1 MHQLFLLLA
10 AGTAPVSLPAD
21 PSSAPIIVTASRDP
35 ISLGDAPVSASLF
48 DREALDRLAFPLTG
62 DILRLVPGASVSTS
76 GPAGSQTQLRI
87 RGAEANHSLLFVD
100 GIRFNDPA
108 AGNEARFEL
117 LTNDSLSRIEVVR
130 GPQSALWGSEAL
142 GGVVAVETADPF
154 AGTRLRAT
162 GEYGSLDSHRASG
175 QFAVRT
181 GEVGISG
188 TGTWLGSD
196 GIDSVGDGGERDGFE
211 HRSASLK
218 AVFRPA
224 ADAEAGVAGLWV
236 DGESEYDGVVCDAN
250 FVCPH
255 ANTLDETRS
264 RIFALRGWGKAST
277 GGAQPWDV
285 SLSASLLDSRN
296 RNRLGDDPVN
306 TTWGQRST
314 IGAQSSKLLR
324 AAGGAQRLTVAIEHE
339 REDFRARDQ
348 QYFGATN
355 QDRERHLTAYVA
367 EWRGEWGDRLA
378 GGVALRHD
386 DFSAFADAT
395 TLRANLLVRF
405 AEHWTVHAAYGE
417 GIAQPTFYD
426 LYGFFPDSFIGN
438 PSLRPE
444 HSAGWEASLRWSHGA
459 TQVGITGFTNR
470 LKDEI
475 VDTFDPQTFISSTA
489 NADGKSRRRG
499 VEFEARHGFG
509 EAWALAFNYT
519 YLDADQQRFVG
530 TTPVR
535 ELRRPK
541 HSANLFALGRIG
553 PVDVGASVAYVG
565 KRRDTDFDVVPAQAV
580 SLDDYLLG
588 SFNVG
593 WAVTPRVTAYAR
605 MENAFGVD
613 YEDVA
618 GYETAGRTIYAG
630 LRLRLGD

>member
-1 MHQLFLLLA
+1 MHQLLLLLA
-10 AGTAPVSLPAD
+10 AGTAPVPLPAD
-21 PSSAPIIVTASRDP
+21 ISATIIVTASRAP

-48 DREALDRLAFPLTG
+48 DREALERLALPLTA

-117 LTNDSLSRIEVVR
+117 LTNGSLSRIEVVR

-154 AGTRLRAT
+154 AGTGLRAT
-162 GEYGSLDSHRASG
+162 GEYGSLDSYRAAG
-175 QFAVRT
+175 RFAVRT
-181 GEVGISG
+181 GDLGISG
-188 TGTWLGSD
+188 TGTWLGSE

-211 HRSASLK
+211 NRSASLK

-224 ADAEAGVAGLWV
+224 ADAEAGIAGLWV

-277 GGAQPWDV
+277 GGTQPWDV

-296 RNRLGDDPVN
+296 RNRQGDDPIN

-324 AAGGAQRLTVAIEHE
+324 AAGGAHRLTVAIEHE

-355 QDRERHLTAYVA
+355 QDRERSLTAYVA
-367 EWRGEWGDRLA
+367 EWRGEWDDRVA

-405 AEHWTVHAAYGE
+405 AEHWTVHGAYGE

-426 LYGFFPDSFIGN
+426 LYGFFPDFFIGN

-444 HSAGWEASLRWSHGA
+444 HSSGWEAGLRWSRGA
-459 TQVGITGFTNR
+459 TRIGVTGFTNR

-475 VDTFDPQTFISSTA
+475 VDTFDLQTFISSTA

-499 VEFEARHGFG
+499 IELEARHGFG
-509 EAWALAFNYT
+509 EAWTLAFNYT
-519 YLDADQQRFVG
+519 YLDADQQRFAG
-530 TTPVR
+530 TSAVR

-580 SLDDYLLG
+580 SLDDYWLG
-588 SFNVG
+588 SVNVG
-593 WAVTPRVTAYAR
+593 WPVTPRITAYAR